1 MGSKILRRPMDYVEM
16 SFQLKPTFSSRVSQP
31 CMCDSYCAS
40 CGIGTGLQTQEG
52 FPSDKCVF
60 KTQTSIVSIIFPC
73 LVGYSCPGTYY
84 RIHCNTMQYDAIHN
98 KYNKYN
104 TNTIQLQYNSTQF
117 NRIQC
122 DTILYIYHHIYYHI
136 LCMYISIYI
145 FTYIQYPIQKLS
157 LPQLIGWQ
165 LRLKRN
171 SGPSGAEWDWQGRSF
186 LSVDFDLLLRGDNQQ
201 CLGFSSGHHGDFMGN
216 PKKWSLSVSEDWD
229 M

>member
-1 MGSKILRRPMDYVEM
+1 MN
-16 SFQLKPTFSSRVSQP
+16 FQLKPTFSSRVSQP

-84 RIHCNTMQYDAIHN
+84 RIHCNIMQYDAIQN

-104 TNTIQLQYNSTQF
+104 TNTIQIQVQYKYNTNTIQIQDKYNTITIQF
-117 NRIQC
+117 NTIQQNTMRYN
-122 DTILYIYHHIYYHI
+122 TIHISSHILSYIVYVYKYIY
-136 LCMYISIYI
+136 
-145 FTYIQYPIQKLS
+145 TVIQYPIQKLS

-171 SGPSGAEWDWQGRSF
+171 SGPSGAEWDWQGR
-186 LSVDFDLLLRGDNQQ
+186 G
-201 CLGFSSGHHGDFMGN
+201 
-216 PKKWSLSVSEDWD
+216 
-229 M
+229 